1 MSNRRRE
8 PMTSDLGLER
18 WVAELL
24 GGPVEL
30 VALVGDVSPR
40 RYLRV
45 SGRGVMVAVH
55 PGQERQAM
63 SRFVRTTELLAA
75 AGVRVPRVVAQDEHR
90 GWLLVEDLGPLTLY
104 ESTLGP
110 ALEVRVAQAA
120 EVARRIASL
129 DRATVGVLSPPL
141 DREVLAAEVARTIA
155 VALRPLGLLETDE
168 EGALTSAVG
177 RLCARLGEKLHPIHR
192 DFMVRNLVPLDG
204 EVGVLDHQDLR
215 LGPAEYDL
223 ASLLTDS
230 LLVDGACRARLE
242 RELVPASDR
251 ARWSAA
257 VAQRSL
263 KIIGTFVS
271 FAERGS
277 RRHLVL
283 VPRALATLARVAP
296 EVPELTPWTSRF
308 ASWQAEIVPRLGLQ
322 PE

>member
-1 MSNRRRE
+1 
-8 PMTSDLGLER
+8 
-18 WVAELL
+18 
-24 GGPVEL
+24 
-30 VALVGDVSPR
+30 
-40 RYLRV
+40 
-45 SGRGVMVAVH
+45 
-55 PGQERQAM
+55 M
-63 SRFVRTTELLAA
+63 SRFVRTTQLLAA
-75 AGVRVPRVVAQDEHR
+75 VEVRVPRVVAQDLPR

-104 ESTLGP
+104 EASLAGP

-129 DRATVGVLSPPL
+129 DAASVGALSPPL
-141 DREVLAAEVARTIA
+141 DREVLEAEVARTVA
-155 VALRPLGLLETDE
+155 VALRPLGLLDTRE
-168 EGALTSAVG
+168 EALLSTAVAH
-177 RLCARLGEKLHPIHR
+177 LCARLGETLRPIHR
-192 DFMVRNLVPLDG
+192 DFMVRNLVPLEG

-242 RELVPASDR
+242 RELVPVSDR

-283 VPRALATLARVAP
+283 VPRALATLARIAP
-296 EVPELTPWTSRF
+296 EVPELTPWTLRF
-308 ASWQAEIVPRLGLQ
+308 ASWEAAIVPRLGLEVEPQ
-322 PE
+322 ASLDR